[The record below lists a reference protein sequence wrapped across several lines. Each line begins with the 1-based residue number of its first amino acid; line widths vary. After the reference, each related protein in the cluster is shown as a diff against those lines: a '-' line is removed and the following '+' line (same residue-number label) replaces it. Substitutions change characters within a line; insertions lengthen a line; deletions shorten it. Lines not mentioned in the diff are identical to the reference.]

1 MAHFCHNDAGRVSIV
16 ELLQTEMNRTEK
28 YYEKS
33 SFTLQKKK
41 KKRWL
46 PISQSFLVFFSSDA
60 AYFGYKSK
68 TRFISVLLNVFC
80 DP

>member
-28 YYEKS
+28 YLSHCK
-33 SFTLQKKK
+33 KKK
-41 KKRWL
+41 KKRWI
-46 PISQSFLVFFSSDA
+46 PISQSFLVVFSSDA
-60 AYFGYKSK
+60 AHFGFKSK
-68 TRFISVLLNVFC
+68 TCFISVLLNVFC